1 MSAVISI
8 LSDLIRIPSIN
19 PMGRSDCDPATC
31 GEARMGRFL
40 ADWLAA
46 RSIRYQ
52 IQNVE
57 PGRDNILA
65 FLPAT
70 QNSASTILW
79 EVHQDTV
86 PVDNMTVLPFGGV
99 VSQGR
104 VYGRGACDV
113 KGSMASMLAA
123 LEQLAQPG
131 IFREKNLMVAFTVD
145 EEHTFLGVQRLASEF
160 DALLPSG
167 WLRPECAIVAEPT
180 HLDLVT
186 CHKGVVRWVIRV
198 KGRACHSS
206 MPHEGA
212 NAVFAAA
219 PVLAALEL
227 LASQIAN
234 GSSHPVLGTGTLS
247 VGMVRGGSAPNIVPD
262 TCEIIVD
269 RRLVPGE
276 TAEMAT
282 AQVRSCLNGILAG
295 RQGVTVSVDDPW
307 LTCPP
312 LPECVPDLVLESLLR
327 KVQRHVPN
335 AVTRPVSFGTDA
347 SSLAQIGIP
356 SLVFGPGGIE
366 QAHTK
371 DEWVEIEQLNQAVSI
386 LFDCVAG
393 IGHR

>member
-1 MSAVISI
+1 
-8 LSDLIRIPSIN
+8 
-19 PMGRSDCDPATC
+19 
-31 GEARMGRFL
+31 
-40 ADWLAA
+40 
-46 RSIRYQ
+46 
-52 IQNVE
+52 
-57 PGRDNILA
+57 
-65 FLPAT
+65 
-70 QNSASTILW
+70 
-79 EVHQDTV
+79 
-86 PVDNMTVLPFGGV
+86 
-99 VSQGR
+99 
-104 VYGRGACDV
+104 
-113 KGSMASMLAA
+113 
-123 LEQLAQPG
+123 
-131 IFREKNLMVAFTVD
+131 
-145 EEHTFLGVQRLASEF
+145 
-160 DALLPSG
+160 
-167 WLRPECAIVAEPT
+167 
-180 HLDLVT
+180 
-186 CHKGVVRWVIRV
+186 
-198 KGRACHSS
+198 

-219 PVLAALEL
+219 SVLAALEL
-227 LASQIAN
+227 LASQIAK
-234 GSSHPVLGTGTLS
+234 GSSHPILGTGTLS

-335 AVTRPVSFGTDA
+335 SVTRPVSFGTDA

-356 SLVFGPGGIE
+356 SMVFGPGGIE

>member
-1 MSAVISI
+1 M
-8 LSDLIRIPSIN
+8 
-19 PMGRSDCDPATC
+19 
-31 GEARMGRFL
+31 
-40 ADWLAA
+40 
-46 RSIRYQ
+46 
-52 IQNVE
+52 
-57 PGRDNILA
+57 
-65 FLPAT
+65 
-70 QNSASTILW
+70 
-79 EVHQDTV
+79 
-86 PVDNMTVLPFGGV
+86 
-99 VSQGR
+99 
-104 VYGRGACDV
+104 
-113 KGSMASMLAA
+113 
-123 LEQLAQPG
+123 
-131 IFREKNLMVAFTVD
+131 
-145 EEHTFLGVQRLASEF
+145 
-160 DALLPSG
+160 
-167 WLRPECAIVAEPT
+167 
-180 HLDLVT
+180 
-186 CHKGVVRWVIRV
+186 
-198 KGRACHSS
+198 
-206 MPHEGA
+206 
-212 NAVFAAA
+212 FAAA

-234 GSSHPVLGTGTLS
+234 GSSHHVLGTGTLS

-312 LPECVPDLVLESLLR
+312 LPECVAPLVLESLLR
-327 KVQRHVPN
+327 KVQRPVPN

>member
-31 GEARMGRFL
+31 GEARIGRFL
-40 ADWLAA
+40 ESWLAA

-52 IQNVE
+52 VQNVE
-57 PGRDNILA
+57 TGRDNILA

-70 QNSASTILW
+70 QNSAPTILW

-86 PVDNMTVLPFGGV
+86 PVDNMTVPPFGGV

-113 KGSMASMLAA
+113 KGSMASMLTA
-123 LEQLAQPG
+123 LEQLASPE
-131 IFREKNLMVAFTVD
+131 ITRDHNLMVAFTVD
-145 EEHTFLGVQRLASEF
+145 EEHTFLGVQRLAVAF
-160 DALLPSG
+160 DSLLPAG
-167 WLRPECAIVAEPT
+167 WPRPEYAIVAEPT

-206 MPHEGA
+206 MPQEGA

-219 PVLAALEL
+219 PILAALEV
-227 LASQIAN
+227 LAGQIAS
-234 GSSHPVLGTGTLS
+234 GTPHPVLGTGTLS
-247 VGMVRGGSAPNIVPD
+247 VGMIRGGSAPNIVPD

-269 RRLVPGE
+269 RRLIPGE
-276 TAEMAT
+276 SAEMAT
-282 AQVRSCLNGILAG
+282 AQVRSCLDGIVLDRPG
-295 RQGVTVSVDDPW
+295 ISVSVEDPW

-312 LPECVPDLVLESLLR
+312 LPECVPALVLESLLR
-327 KVQRHVPN
+327 KVQHHVPK

-347 SSLAQIGIP
+347 STLAQIGIP

-371 DEWVEIEQLNQAVSI
+371 DEWVEIAHLEKAVSI

-393 IGHR
+393 VGHG